1 MRKMSDPRV
10 YCGGEKE
17 FQVLKG
23 TENAVLWGSSH
34 AELRESSHAVL
45 RGSSHAVLRGSS
57 HAVLWD
63 SSHAVLWDSSHA
75 VLRESSHAELR
86 ESSHAVLRG
95 SSHAVLRGSSHAE
108 LRESSHAALRGS
120 SHAVLRGSSHAVLRE
135 SSHAVLWDSSH
146 AELRESSHAVGSKYS
161 SITLHGQTVHA
172 KGGMQ
177 IKIPEIL
184 TAKEWCD
191 YYGVEVKKGIA
202 TLFKA
207 VDDDYSTLNARSKG
221 IFYTPGSMPIA
232 PDWDGGKAECGGGLH
247 ASCHPTAALYFNP
260 QAKKF
265 VALPVRLKDFK
276 PYANAQYPD
285 KVKFKSVCA
294 PVWECD
300 KCGNKI

>member
-1 MRKMSDPRV
+1 MWHYLLTRRGRGFLIRPHLGPKEGKMKTEPRYCP

-34 AELRESSHAVL
+34 AVLRESSHAELCESSHAVL
-45 RGSSHAVLRGSS
+45 RGSSHAV
-57 HAVLWD
+57 
-63 SSHAVLWDSSHA
+63 
-75 VLRESSHAELR
+75 
-86 ESSHAVLRG
+86 
-95 SSHAVLRGSSHAE
+95 
-108 LRESSHAALRGS
+108 
-120 SHAVLRGSSHAVLRE
+120 
-135 SSHAVLWDSSH
+135 
-146 AELRESSHAVGSKYS
+146 GSKYS
-161 SITLHGQTVHA
+161 SIALHGQTVHA

-232 PDWDGGKAECGGGLH
+232 PDWDGGKAECGGGL
-247 ASCHPTAALYFNP
+247 
-260 QAKKF
+260 
-265 VALPVRLKDFK
+265 
-276 PYANAQYPD
+276 
-285 KVKFKSVCA
+285 
-294 PVWECD
+294 
-300 KCGNKI
+300 

>member
-1 MRKMSDPRV
+1 MKTEPRYCP

-34 AELRESSHAVL
+34 AELRESSHAV
-45 RGSSHAVLRGSS
+45 
-57 HAVLWD
+57 
-63 SSHAVLWDSSHA
+63 
-75 VLRESSHAELR
+75 
-86 ESSHAVLRG
+86 
-95 SSHAVLRGSSHAE
+95 
-108 LRESSHAALRGS
+108 LRGS

>member
-1 MRKMSDPRV
+1 MWHYLLTRRGRGFLIRPHLGPKEGKMKTEPRYCP

-45 RGSSHAVLRGSS
+45 WEYTPAALRGASHAVLG
-57 HAVLWD
+57 
-63 SSHAVLWDSSHA
+63 
-75 VLRESSHAELR
+75 ETSHAELR
-86 ESSHAVLRG
+86 E
-95 SSHAVLRGSSHAE
+95 
-108 LRESSHAALRGS
+108 
-120 SHAVLRGSSHAVLRE
+120 
-135 SSHAVLWDSSH
+135 SSH

-265 VALPVRLKDFK
+265 VALPVCLKDFK

>member
-1 MRKMSDPRV
+1 MWHYLLTRRGRGFLIRPHLGPKEGKMKTEPRYCP

-57 HAVLWD
+57 HAVLRD
-63 SSHAVLWDSSHA
+63 
-75 VLRESSHAELR
+75 
-86 ESSHAVLRG
+86 SSHAVLRG
-95 SSHAVLRGSSHAE
+95 SNHAVLRG
-108 LRESSHAALRGS
+108 
-120 SHAVLRGSSHAVLRE
+120 

-207 VDDDYSTLNARSKG
+207 VDDDYSTLNAR
-221 IFYTPGSMPIA
+221 
-232 PDWDGGKAECGGGLH
+232 
-247 ASCHPTAALYFNP
+247 
-260 QAKKF
+260 
-265 VALPVRLKDFK
+265 
-276 PYANAQYPD
+276 
-285 KVKFKSVCA
+285 
-294 PVWECD
+294 
-300 KCGNKI
+300 

>member
-1 MRKMSDPRV
+1 MKTEPRYCP

-34 AELRESSHAVL
+34 AVLRESSHAELWESSHAVL
-45 RGSSHAVLRGSS
+45 RGSSHAVLWESSHAELRGSSHAELRGSSHAELRESSHAELRESS

-75 VLRESSHAELR
+75 VLRGSSHAELRESSHAVLR

-95 SSHAVLRGSSHAE
+95 SSHAVLRG
-108 LRESSHAALRGS
+108 
-120 SHAVLRGSSHAVLRE
+120 
-135 SSHAVLWDSSH
+135 
-146 AELRESSHAVGSKYS
+146 SSHAVGSKYS

>member
-1 MRKMSDPRV
+1 MWHYLLTRRGRGFLIRPHLGPKEGKMKSEPRYCP

-34 AELRESSHAVL
+34 AVLWGSSHAELWEASHAVL
-45 RGSSHAVLRGSS
+45 GGSS

-75 VLRESSHAELR
+75 VLRGSSHAELRESSHAVLR

-95 SSHAVLRGSSHAE
+95 SSHAVLRG
-108 LRESSHAALRGS
+108 
-120 SHAVLRGSSHAVLRE
+120 
-135 SSHAVLWDSSH
+135 
-146 AELRESSHAVGSKYS
+146 SSHAVGSKYS

-265 VALPVRLKDFK
+265 VALPIRLKDFK